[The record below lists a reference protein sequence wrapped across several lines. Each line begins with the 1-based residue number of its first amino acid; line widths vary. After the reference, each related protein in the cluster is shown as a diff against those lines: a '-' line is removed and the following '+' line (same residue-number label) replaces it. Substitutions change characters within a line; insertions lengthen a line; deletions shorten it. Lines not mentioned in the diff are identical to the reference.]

1 MDVSQKASF
10 LARKVSTA
18 YVRTLLM
25 HGARAII
32 ARSKH
37 TIWITG
43 LLARRP
49 YSVVVAALANKL
61 ARTAW
66 APDFDRSRGA
76 LLANVI
82 RASRKN
88 ACTNRPYIRLQ
99 PR

>member
-66 APDFDRSRGA
+66 APDFDRSRPFS
-76 LLANVI
+76 LVSQI
-82 RASRKN
+82 RGCCKS
-88 ACTNRPYIRLQ
+88 
-99 PR
+99 